1 MSDSPDTQPSP
12 STPVSGPASV
22 PVQDGPIVALLSR
35 FDDALTAC
43 SVQATD
49 AQRASLHARIAEVVD
64 ELESRNVPI
73 FSARSGPLRIHRVRL
88 AGLLP
93 FQQPLAEPYTFD
105 FDRISGQVAAVVGRN
120 GHGKSTLV
128 ESAVGAIFGRTL
140 TRGPLDEIG
149 IAQDIQWQV
158 GTDIETAT
166 GQWHVE
172 RKRGGC
178 AVYQPTDKPNV
189 ERQIARGHNAVM
201 SWAKTNVPAPGVLM
215 AGQFGVQRHRGH
227 LLQLEPAPARDV
239 VLSMLGLDVY
249 QTISKAASERQRS
262 VDADAAHHA
271 GRLDEIQR
279 AVNAIDQAE
288 SQFERLTSELGIARD
303 ALTLAEDAL
312 VVARES
318 APNPHDE
325 AARKR
330 RIVML
335 ERDVQTARGQLV
347 RVTNEL
353 AAVANAPPPPDM
365 DVLQANVHGA
375 QACVDAARIALREV
389 EHRVVYSKDMRL
401 ASLRNA
407 LQEAAL
413 KAKQAPT
420 ISVRAIATDNDVA
433 SKAHADIARLDELR
447 AQLDVAEHGV
457 SLEQRAL
464 MDAQA
469 VLQPV
474 VDTALLE
481 ERAAQLRADIQQ
493 MDVELAELRF
503 VPTVAFDDTHN
514 LERVVREK
522 QQHVSR
528 IERDLAV
535 AKSRMEHADVARKRL
550 ADQQA
555 HAGKLTQA
563 RHEWY
568 LIADLFGRNGVQ
580 GLAVDEIKPIVE
592 EHANKLLR
600 DCANGRWVVEVECKR
615 NGDDEGRESFE
626 VWAYDFQQD
635 KRWKNA
641 RNLSPGE
648 SGIVGEAVAA
658 AVSMY
663 ACAKA
668 PHVQPTIVRDEVA
681 IDVDRVDV
689 QTWMRILRAEA
700 AMLNASKVLVVSH
713 DRNVINMCD
722 TVLLVSNGTVKEL
735 DKEVR
740 SG

>member
-22 PVQDGPIVALLSR
+22 PGQDGPIVALLSR

-49 AQRASLHARIAEVVD
+49 DQRASLHARITEIVED
-64 ELESRNVPI
+64 LESRNVPI
-73 FSARSGPLRIHRVRL
+73 FSARSGPLRVQRVRL

-93 FQQPLAEPYTFD
+93 FQQPIAEPYTFD
-105 FDRISGQVAAVVGRN
+105 FDGISGQIAAVVGRN

-128 ESAVGAIFGRTL
+128 EAAVGAIFGRTL
-140 TRGPLDEIG
+140 SRGPLDEIG
-149 IAQDIQWQV
+149 IGQDIPWQV

-166 GQWHVE
+166 GQWRVE
-172 RKRGGC
+172 RKRGG
-178 AVYQPTDKPNV
+178 ASVAPQGNPRTV
-189 ERQIARGHNAVM
+189 ARGHNAVL

-249 QTISKAASERQRS
+249 QTISKAASERLRL
-262 VDADAAHHA
+262 VDADATHHA
-271 GRLDEIQR
+271 GRLEEMQR

-288 SQFERLTSELGIARD
+288 VQFEWLTSELGAARD
-303 ALTLAEDAL
+303 ALALAEDAL
-312 VVARES
+312 STARDA

-330 RIVML
+330 RLVML
-335 ERDVQTARGQLV
+335 ERDMQTARSQLM
-347 RVTNEL
+347 RATNEL
-353 AAVANAPPPPDM
+353 AAAAHAAPPPDM
-365 DVLQANVHGA
+365 DVLHANVRAA
-375 QACVDAARIALREV
+375 QARVDAARIALREV

-407 LQEAAL
+407 LQETVL

-420 ISVRAIATDNDVA
+420 ISVRAITTDNDVA
-433 SKAHADIARLDELR
+433 SKAHVDIARLDELR
-447 AQLDVAEHGV
+447 AQLDDNEHEV
-457 SLEQRAL
+457 SIEQRLL

-469 VLQPV
+469 AQPPV
-474 VDTALLE
+474 VDTAALE

-493 MDVELAELRF
+493 MDAELAELRAA
-503 VPTVAFDDTHN
+503 PTIAYDDTRE
-514 LERVVREK
+514 LERVVRER

-528 IERDLAV
+528 IERELAV
-535 AKSRMEHADVARKRL
+535 AKSRIEHADVARKRL
-550 ADQQA
+550 ADQQE
-555 HAGKLTQA
+555 HAAELTQA
-563 RHEWY
+563 RREWW

-580 GLAVDEIKPIVE
+580 GLAVDEIKPIIE
-592 EHANKLLR
+592 EHANKLLK
-600 DCANGRWVVEVECKR
+600 DCAGGRWVVEVECKR

-626 VWAYDFQQD
+626 VWAYDHEQN

-663 ACAKA
+663 ACSKA

-713 DRNVINMCD
+713 DRNVINACD
-722 TVLLVSNGTVKEL
+722 TVLLVQHGQVKEL
-735 DKEVR
+735 NKEVR

>member
-1 MSDSPDTQPSP
+1 
-12 STPVSGPASV
+12 VSGPASA
-22 PVQDGPIVALLSR
+22 PSQDGPIVALLSR
-35 FDDALTAC
+35 FNDALVAC
-43 SVQATD
+43 SVQATND
-49 AQRASLHARIAEVVD
+49 HLESLHARITEVVE

-73 FSARSGPLRIHRVRL
+73 FSARSGPLRVQRVRL

-93 FQQPLAEPYTFD
+93 FQQPVTEPYTFD

-128 ESAVGAIFGRTL
+128 EAAVGAIFGRTL
-140 TRGPLDEIG
+140 SRGPLDEIG
-149 IAQDIQWQV
+149 IGPDIPWQV
-158 GTDIETAT
+158 GADIETAT
-166 GQWHVE
+166 GQWRVE
-172 RKRGGC
+172 RKRGAS
-178 AVYQPTDKPNV
+178 AVFQLGDQ
-189 ERQIARGHNAVM
+189 RQIARGHNAVM

-227 LLQLEPAPARDV
+227 LLQIEPAPARDV

-249 QTISKAASERQRS
+249 QTISKAASERLRV
-262 VDADAAHHA
+262 VDMDATHHA
-271 GRLDEIQR
+271 GRVEELQR

-288 SQFERLTSELGIARD
+288 SQFEMLTSDLGAARD
-303 ALTLAEDAL
+303 ALALAEDAL
-312 VVARES
+312 SAARES
-318 APNPHDE
+318 APNAHDE

-330 RIVML
+330 RVAML
-335 ERDVQTARGQLV
+335 ERDAQTARAQLM

-353 AAVANAPPPPDM
+353 AAAAHIAPPQDM
-365 DVLQANVHGA
+365 AVLQANVRAA
-375 QACVDAARIALREV
+375 QARVDAVRVALRDV
-389 EHRVVYSKDMRL
+389 EHRVVYSKDARL

-407 LQEAAL
+407 LQETAL

-447 AQLDVAEHGV
+447 AQLVDDEREAGI
-457 SLEQRAL
+457 EQREL

-469 VLQPV
+469 AQPPT
-474 VDTALLE
+474 VDTYALE
-481 ERAAQLRADIQQ
+481 ERATQLRADIQQ
-493 MDVELAELRF
+493 MDAELAELRD
-503 VPTVAFDDTHN
+503 VPTVVYDDTRE

-528 IERDLAV
+528 VERDVAV
-535 AKSRMEHADVARKRL
+535 AKSRIERADDARKRL
-550 ADQQA
+550 ADQQE
-555 HAGKLTQA
+555 HAGKLTCE
-563 RHEWY
+563 RHEWW

-580 GLAVDEIKPIVE
+580 GLAVDEIKPIIE

-600 DCANGRWVVEVECKR
+600 DCAGGRWVVEVECKR
-615 NGDDEGRESFE
+615 NGEEDGRESFE

-700 AMLNASKVLVVSH
+700 EMLNASKVLVVSH
-713 DRNVINMCD
+713 DRNVINACD
-722 TVLLVSNGTVKEL
+722 TVLLVQHGQVKEL
-735 DKEVR
+735 EKEVR